1 MNTKRVPYV
10 DLARQWEQER
20 ADLIPLIDD
29 ELARGNWVNGD
40 SIVDFEGA
48 AAQTCGTQFAVAL
61 NSGTDALVL
70 ALACV
75 GVKPGDEV
83 ITTPNSFIATT
94 AAICHLGATPVFV
107 DVCEDLSLDTR
118 YLDEAISPRT
128 RAILPVHLTGR
139 MCEMDEIR
147 RVGDTHD
154 LRVVEDA
161 AQSIGSRYLDKPSGS
176 WGDVGCFSTHP
187 LKNLNAL
194 GDGGFV
200 VTGNERIASR
210 IRRLRSHGL
219 VDRST
224 ALEFGHV
231 SRMDT
236 LQARVLKYRLEK
248 LPDVINVRRKHAQLY
263 CEALANL
270 EIDLPPFTN
279 SHFDTFHTFVIQT
292 DHRDSLKDFL
302 AENGIGSAV
311 HYPTLIPDQPAM
323 QTRPFRVIGDL
334 VQARHQ
340 SQRILSL
347 PIHQYLTASQVAFVI
362 EKVRAF
368 FGM

>member
-1 MNTKRVPYV
+1 MTTKRVPYI

-20 ADLIPLIDD
+20 TDLIPLIDQ
-29 ELARGNWVNGD
+29 ELSRGNWVNGE
-40 SIVDFEGA
+40 SVAEFEDA
-48 AAQTCGTQFAVAL
+48 AARTCETRFAVAL

-70 ALACV
+70 ALACI

-94 AAICHLGATPVFV
+94 AAISHLGATPVFI
-107 DVCEDLSLDTR
+107 DVLEDQSLDTR
-118 YLDEAISPRT
+118 YLSEAVSPKT

-139 MCEMDEIR
+139 MCKMDEIR

-154 LRVVEDA
+154 IRVVEDA
-161 AQSIGSRYLDKPSGS
+161 AQSVGSRYLDRPSGS

-200 VTGNERIASR
+200 VTGNEAVAAR

-224 ALEFGHV
+224 AIDFGYV

-236 LQARVLKYRLEK
+236 LQATVLKYRLEK
-248 LPDVINVRRKHAQLY
+248 LPDVINIRRRHAQSY
-263 CEALANL
+263 RDAFADL
-270 EIDLPPFTN
+270 EIDLPPFTE
-279 SHFDTFHTFVIQT
+279 HYLDTFHTFVIQT

-302 AENGIGSAV
+302 AEHGVGSAV
-311 HYPTLIPDQPAM
+311 HYPALIPDQPAM
-323 QTRPFRVIGDL
+323 QSRPFRVVGDL
-334 VQARHQ
+334 AQARRQ